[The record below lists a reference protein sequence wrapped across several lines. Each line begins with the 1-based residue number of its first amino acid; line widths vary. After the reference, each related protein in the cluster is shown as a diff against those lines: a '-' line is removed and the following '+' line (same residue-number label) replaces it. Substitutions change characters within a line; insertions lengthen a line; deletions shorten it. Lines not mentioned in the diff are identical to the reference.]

1 MRYFL
6 DTEFYERGYAR
17 IDLISIA
24 LVCEDGREYYAVASD
39 GWAPCDTD
47 SWLRQNVL
55 PQLVPGGLTPNAL
68 SRLYGAPTVGWAVDF
83 APELAPVARTRAV
96 IAGEIR
102 EFVGAGKQT
111 PEFWGFF
118 ADYDWVL
125 LCQLFGRMI
134 DLPKG
139 WPMYCNDLKQEMVK
153 YSLGKK
159 DLPADDGHAHNAL
172 DDARWLREAHKF
184 VMGHRRSL
192 SASQE
197 WLAEMERQGIRLN
210 PRS

>member
-6 DTEFYERGYAR
+6 DTEFHERGYAR

-24 LVCEDGREYYAVASD
+24 LVCEDGREYYAVASN
-39 GWAPCDTD
+39 GWAPCYTD
-47 SWLRQNVL
+47 SWLRTNVL
-55 PQLVPGGLTPNAL
+55 PQLVPGGLSPAAVA
-68 SRLYGAPTVGWAVDF
+68 RLLCEAPSVGWAII
-83 APELAPVARTRAV
+83 PELAAVARARSTIRDELRA
-96 IAGEIR
+96 
-102 EFVGAGKQT
+102 FVGEGKET

-139 WPMYCNDLKQEMVK
+139 WPMYCNDLKQEMAK
-153 YSLGKK
+153 YGLGKK
-159 DLPADDGHAHNAL
+159 DLPADDGQAHNAL

-184 VMGHRRSL
+184 VMGHRRK
-192 SASQE
+192 E
-197 WLAEMERQGIRLN
+197 K
-210 PRS
+210 P